1 MNTNKNKNSLLNA
14 VTAMGLTFTN
24 GLFGIVVTRFI
35 IGCFGSDFNGL
46 NSTAN
51 QIVNVLM
58 IIEGGFTLAS
68 NVALFAP
75 LSDNDYTTVNGILSA
90 TKKKFKKI
98 SLIFLAVGL
107 VAAAVY
113 AFIANSSLPREFI
126 GTLIVMTVIPAAFN
140 LFYATTYRV
149 LLQSQQREY
158 IINIITIC
166 TIGLGHISNIIMISL
181 GGPMW
186 AVRFI
191 TMVFALL
198 NSLLIAGYV
207 KKKVPFINLKEEPK
221 NELIVGTRDVM
232 IQKITG
238 VIYNSAPIVFLSIS
252 PAGGTALASVYAV
265 YNNVFIMLKSLLHGI
280 IDAPRL
286 SFGQMLTERKKED
299 VWNTFAQYEYAA
311 FTAIYVLLTTCCA
324 LILPFIALYTDG
336 ITDIDYYD
344 MTIAILMVLITVME
358 MLHIPSGHLINMSG
372 NFKVSKNFQLIA
384 CTVLIIGMIIG
395 GYFFG
400 VYGMLGAVLLVAVLL
415 SILEMGYIHLFFFE
429 KKLLSLLKLILPFFI
444 AGVLICFAE
453 LQLPVEIN
461 SYFKF
466 IIYGVIFAAINGI
479 SALIIGFIFNRKVLT
494 GLIKRALKLIK
505 LIIKR

>member
-1 MNTNKNKNSLLNA
+1 MNTNKNKNSILNA
-14 VTAMGLTFTN
+14 ITAMGLTLTN
-24 GLFGIVVTRFI
+24 GLFGIIVTRFVI
-35 IGCFGSDFNGL
+35 ASFGSDFNGL

-51 QIVNVLM
+51 QIVNVLL
-58 IIEGGFTLAS
+58 ILEGGFTLAS
-68 NVALFAP
+68 NVALFSP
-75 LSDNDYTTVNGILSA
+75 LTNKDYDTVNAILSA
-90 TKKKFKKI
+90 TKKKFRRV
-98 SLIFLAVGL
+98 SLIFLLVGL
-107 VAAAVY
+107 VAAVGY
-113 AFIANSSLPREFI
+113 AFAANSTLPREFI
-126 GTLIVMTVIPAAFN
+126 ATLITMTVIPAAFN

-166 TIGLGHISNIIMISL
+166 TIGLGHLSNIIMISL

-191 TMVFALL
+191 TMVFALI

-207 KKKVPFINLKEEPK
+207 RKKVSFINLKADPK
-221 NELIVGTRDVM
+221 SEFIVGTSDVM

-265 YNNVFIMLKSLLHGI
+265 YNNVFIMLKGLLHGI

-286 SFGQMLTERKKED
+286 SFGQMLTERKRED

-311 FTAIYVLLTTCCA
+311 FSAIYILLTTCCA
-324 LILPFIALYTDG
+324 LILPFISLYTDG
-336 ITDIDYYD
+336 INDVNYYD

-358 MLHIPSGHLINMSG
+358 MIHIPSGHLINMAG
-372 NFKVSKNFQLIA
+372 KFKVSKNFQLIA
-384 CTVLIIGMIIG
+384 CIVLIIGMATG

-415 SILEMGYIHLFFFE
+415 AIMEMGYIHLFFFE
-429 KKLLSLLKLILPFFI
+429 KKLLKLLRLVLPLLI
-444 AGVLICFAE
+444 AGVAICYAE
-453 LQLPVEIN
+453 LQIPIEIN
-461 SYFKF
+461 SYFRF
-466 IIYGVIFAAINGI
+466 LVFGVIFTCINGI
-479 SALIIGFIFNRKVLT
+479 SAVIIGLIFNRRELLS
-494 GLIKRALKLIK
+494 LIKRVLRLLK
-505 LIIKR
+505 IIKK